1 MTNLTFLQLFR
12 ILKHH
17 RNLSEKRSPIFESNK
32 AAKWMVGIMSST
44 VVIYLVMFAI
54 VFALDANASHRFT
67 AMEYMVA
74 QMPLVLIADFLAR
87 LMFQQTPSQLVKP
100 YVLLPVPR
108 YVCIDS
114 FILTSLLSWG
124 NLLWFIMFVPFV
136 LMSVFFS
143 YGLLTSVSFLILV
156 YLIVLCSSQFYLI
169 CRTLFN
175 NNIIW
180 WTLPIGTFLAI
191 FLPWILRGYTAFLRF
206 YAPVATGIEHGNI
219 IPHLGILAVLAVLII
234 INRRLQYVSV
244 WQELGKQKVTK
255 LKRVSEFSLFNRFDE
270 VGEYLKLEIKLLMRN
285 KNPRKTFLFAIVL
298 VLLISMIIAFT
309 SVYDSQFMTNFW
321 CIYCFAIFGGML
333 LIKVMSYEANYIETL
348 FIHKE
353 NILKLLRAKYYFFC
367 MLLLIPFILMLPMV
381 FTGKW
386 NIAMLVAYGVFTAG
400 CQYCLIMQMAVYN
413 KQKIALDEKIVGK
426 GGIENSYM
434 QILTE
439 AIAFLFPLAIIQSL
453 EIIAGRYIAW
463 SIMFTIG
470 IIFIATHK
478 LWLNNIYRRMMIRKY
493 KNLEAFINS

>member
-1 MTNLTFLQLFR
+1 
-12 ILKHH
+12 
-17 RNLSEKRSPIFESNK
+17 
-32 AAKWMVGIMSST
+32 MVGIMSST

-100 YVLLPVPR
+100 YILLPVPR

-136 LMSVFFS
+136 LMSVCFS
-143 YGLLTSVSFLILV
+143 YGLLTSISFLILA
-156 YLIVLCSSQFYLI
+156 YLIILCSSQFYLI

-191 FLPWILRGYTAFLRF
+191 FLPWILGGYTAFLRF
-206 YAPVATGIEHGNI
+206 YAPIATGIEHGNI

-255 LKRVSEFSLFNRFDE
+255 LKRVSEFSLFNRYDE

-298 VLLISMIIAFT
+298 VLLISI
-309 SVYDSQFMTNFW
+309 
-321 CIYCFAIFGGML
+321 
-333 LIKVMSYEANYIETL
+333 
-348 FIHKE
+348 
-353 NILKLLRAKYYFFC
+353 
-367 MLLLIPFILMLPMV
+367 
-381 FTGKW
+381 
-386 NIAMLVAYGVFTAG
+386 
-400 CQYCLIMQMAVYN
+400 
-413 KQKIALDEKIVGK
+413 
-426 GGIENSYM
+426 
-434 QILTE
+434 
-439 AIAFLFPLAIIQSL
+439 
-453 EIIAGRYIAW
+453 
-463 SIMFTIG
+463 
-470 IIFIATHK
+470 
-478 LWLNNIYRRMMIRKY
+478 
-493 KNLEAFINS
+493 

>member
-1 MTNLTFLQLFR
+1 
-12 ILKHH
+12 
-17 RNLSEKRSPIFESNK
+17 
-32 AAKWMVGIMSST
+32 MVGIMSST

-74 QMPLVLIADFLAR
+74 QMPLVLIVDFLAR

-100 YVLLPVPR
+100 YILLPVPR

-136 LMSVFFS
+136 LMSVCFS
-143 YGLLTSVSFLILV
+143 YGLLTSISFLILA
-156 YLIVLCSSQFYLI
+156 YLIILCSSQFYLI

-255 LKRVSEFSLFNRFDE
+255 LKRVSEFSLFNRYDE

-321 CIYCFAIFGGML
+321 CFYCFAIFGGML

-386 NIAMLVAYGVFTAG
+386 NIAMLIAYGVFTAG
-400 CQYCLIMQMAVYN
+400 SQYCLIMQMAVYN
-413 KQKIALDEKIVGK
+413 KQKIALNEKIVGK

-439 AIAFLFPLAIIQSL
+439 AIAFFLPLAIIQPL
-453 EIIAGRYIAW
+453 EIIAGKYIAW
-463 SIMFTIG
+463 GTMFTTG
-470 IIFIATHK
+470 VIFIVTHK
-478 LWLNNIYRRMMIRKY
+478 LWLNNIYRRMMKRKY

>member
-1 MTNLTFLQLFR
+1 
-12 ILKHH
+12 
-17 RNLSEKRSPIFESNK
+17 
-32 AAKWMVGIMSST
+32 MVGIMSST

-54 VFALDANASHRFT
+54 VFALSANASHRFT

-74 QMPLVLIADFLAR
+74 QMPLVLIVDFLAR

-100 YVLLPVPR
+100 YILLPVPR

-143 YGLLTSVSFLILV
+143 YGLLTSVSFLILA

-321 CIYCFAIFGGML
+321 CFYCFAIFGGML
-333 LIKVMSYEANYIETL
+333 LIKAMSYEANYIETL

-381 FTGKW
+381 FMGKW
-386 NIAMLVAYGVFTAG
+386 NIAMLIAYGVFTAG
-400 CQYCLIMQMAVYN
+400 SQYCLIMQMAVYN
-413 KQKIALDEKIVGK
+413 KQKIALNEKIVGK

-439 AIAFLFPLAIIQSL
+439 AIAFFLPLAIIQPL
-453 EIIAGRYIAW
+453 EIIAGKYIAW
-463 SIMFTIG
+463 GTMFTTG
-470 IIFIATHK
+470 VIFIVTHK
-478 LWLNNIYRRMMIRKY
+478 LWLNNIYRRMMKRKY

>member
-1 MTNLTFLQLFR
+1 
-12 ILKHH
+12 
-17 RNLSEKRSPIFESNK
+17 
-32 AAKWMVGIMSST
+32 MVGIMSST

-100 YVLLPVPR
+100 YILLPVPR

-136 LMSVFFS
+136 LMSVCFS
-143 YGLLTSVSFLILV
+143 YGLLTSVSFLILA

-234 INRRLQYVSV
+234 INRRLQYVSG

-255 LKRVSEFSLFNRFDE
+255 LKRVSEFSLFNRYDE

>member
-321 CIYCFAIFGGML
+321 CFYCFAIFGGML
-333 LIKVMSYEANYIETL
+333 LIKAMSYEANYIETL

-367 MLLLIPFILMLPMV
+367 MLLLIPFVLMLPMI
-381 FTGKW
+381 FMGKW
-386 NIAMLVAYGVFTAG
+386 NIAMLIAYGVFTAG
-400 CQYCLIMQMAVYN
+400 SQYCLIMQMAVYN
-413 KQKIALDEKIVGK
+413 KQKIALNEKIVGK

-439 AIAFLFPLAIIQSL
+439 AIAFFLPLAIIQPL
-453 EIIAGRYIAW
+453 EIIAGKYIAW
-463 SIMFTIG
+463 GTMFTTG
-470 IIFIATHK
+470 VIFIVTHK
-478 LWLNNIYRRMMIRKY
+478 LWLNNIYRRMMKRKY

>member
-54 VFALDANASHRFT
+54 VFALSANASHRFT

-74 QMPLVLIADFLAR
+74 QMPLVLIVDFLAR

-100 YVLLPVPR
+100 YILLPVPR

-143 YGLLTSVSFLILV
+143 YGLLTSVSFLILA

-255 LKRVSEFSLFNRFDE
+255 LKRVSEFSLFNRYDE

-386 NIAMLVAYGVFTAG
+386 NIVMLIAYGVFTAG

-413 KQKIALDEKIVGK
+413 KQKIALNEKIVGK

-439 AIAFLFPLAIIQSL
+439 AIAFFLPLAIIQPL
-453 EIIAGRYIAW
+453 EIIAGKYIAW
-463 SIMFTIG
+463 GTMFTTG
-470 IIFIATHK
+470 VIFIVTHK
-478 LWLNNIYRRMMIRKY
+478 LWLNNIYRRMMKRKY

>member
-54 VFALDANASHRFT
+54 VFALGANASHRFT

-74 QMPLVLIADFLAR
+74 QIPLVLIADFLAR

-100 YVLLPVPR
+100 YILLPVPR

-136 LMSVFFS
+136 LMSVCFS
-143 YGLLTSVSFLILV
+143 YGLLTSVSFLILA
-156 YLIVLCSSQFYLI
+156 YLIILCSSQFYLI

-191 FLPWILRGYTAFLRF
+191 FLPWILRGYTVFLRF
-206 YAPVATGIEHGNI
+206 YAPIATGIEHGNI

-298 VLLISMIIAFT
+298 VLLISMIIAFI

-321 CIYCFAIFGGML
+321 CFYCFAIFGGML
-333 LIKVMSYEANYIETL
+333 LIKAMSYEANYIETL

-367 MLLLIPFILMLPMV
+367 MLLLIPFVLMLPMV
-381 FTGKW
+381 FMGKW
-386 NIAMLVAYGVFTAG
+386 NIAMLIAYGVFTAG
-400 CQYCLIMQMAVYN
+400 SQYCLIMQMAVYN
-413 KQKIALDEKIVGK
+413 KQKIALNEKIVGK

-439 AIAFLFPLAIIQSL
+439 AIAFFLPLAIIQPL
-453 EIIAGRYIAW
+453 EIIAGKYIAW
-463 SIMFTIG
+463 GTMFTTG
-470 IIFIATHK
+470 VIFIVTHK
-478 LWLNNIYRRMMIRKY
+478 LWLNNIYRRMMKRKY

>member
-1 MTNLTFLQLFR
+1 
-12 ILKHH
+12 
-17 RNLSEKRSPIFESNK
+17 
-32 AAKWMVGIMSST
+32 MVGIMSST

-74 QMPLVLIADFLAR
+74 QMPLVLIVDFLAR

-100 YVLLPVPR
+100 YILLPVPR

-136 LMSVFFS
+136 LMSVCFS
-143 YGLLTSVSFLILV
+143 YGLLTSVSFLILA
-156 YLIVLCSSQFYLI
+156 YLIILCSSQFYLI

-321 CIYCFAIFGGML
+321 CFYCFAIFGGML
-333 LIKVMSYEANYIETL
+333 LIKAMSYEANYIETL

-367 MLLLIPFILMLPMV
+367 MLLLIPFVLMLPMV
-381 FTGKW
+381 FMGKW
-386 NIAMLVAYGVFTAG
+386 NIAMLIAYGVFTAG
-400 CQYCLIMQMAVYN
+400 SQYCLIMQMAVYN
-413 KQKIALDEKIVGK
+413 KQKIALNEKIVGK

-439 AIAFLFPLAIIQSL
+439 AIAFFLPLAIIQPL
-453 EIIAGRYIAW
+453 EIIAGKYIAW
-463 SIMFTIG
+463 GTMFTTG
-470 IIFIATHK
+470 VIFIVTHK
-478 LWLNNIYRRMMIRKY
+478 LWLNNIYRRMMKRKY

>member
-1 MTNLTFLQLFR
+1 
-12 ILKHH
+12 
-17 RNLSEKRSPIFESNK
+17 
-32 AAKWMVGIMSST
+32 MVGIMSST

-100 YVLLPVPR
+100 YILLPVPR

-136 LMSVFFS
+136 LMSVCFS
-143 YGLLTSVSFLILV
+143 YGLLTSVSFLILA
-156 YLIVLCSSQFYLI
+156 YLIILCSSQFYLI

-255 LKRVSEFSLFNRFDE
+255 LKRVSEFSLFNRYDE

>member
-1 MTNLTFLQLFR
+1 MTKLTFLQLFR

-100 YVLLPVPR
+100 YILLPVPR

-136 LMSVFFS
+136 LMSVCFS
-143 YGLLTSVSFLILV
+143 YGLLTSVLFLILA
-156 YLIVLCSSQFYLI
+156 YLIILCSSQFYLI

>member
-74 QMPLVLIADFLAR
+74 QMPLVLIVDFLAR

-100 YVLLPVPR
+100 YILLPVPR

-136 LMSVFFS
+136 LMSVCFS
-143 YGLLTSVSFLILV
+143 YGLLTSVSFLILA
-156 YLIVLCSSQFYLI
+156 YLIILCSSQFYLI

-234 INRRLQYVSV
+234 INRRLQYASV

-321 CIYCFAIFGGML
+321 CFYCFAIFGGML
-333 LIKVMSYEANYIETL
+333 LIKAMSYEANYIETL

-367 MLLLIPFILMLPMV
+367 MLLLIPFVLMLPMV
-381 FTGKW
+381 FMGKW
-386 NIAMLVAYGVFTAG
+386 NIAMLIAYGVFTAG
-400 CQYCLIMQMAVYN
+400 SQYCLIMQMAVYN
-413 KQKIALDEKIVGK
+413 KQKIALNEKIVGK

-439 AIAFLFPLAIIQSL
+439 AIAFFLPLAIIQPL
-453 EIIAGRYIAW
+453 EIIAGKYIAW
-463 SIMFTIG
+463 GTMFTTG
-470 IIFIATHK
+470 VIFIVTHK
-478 LWLNNIYRRMMIRKY
+478 LWLNNIYRRMMKRKY

>member
-1 MTNLTFLQLFR
+1 
-12 ILKHH
+12 
-17 RNLSEKRSPIFESNK
+17 
-32 AAKWMVGIMSST
+32 MVGIMSST

-54 VFALDANASHRFT
+54 VFALSANASHRFT

-74 QMPLVLIADFLAR
+74 QMPLVLIVDFLAR

-100 YVLLPVPR
+100 YILLPVPR

-143 YGLLTSVSFLILV
+143 YGLLTSVSFLILA

-255 LKRVSEFSLFNRFDE
+255 LKRVSEFSLFNRYDE

-321 CIYCFAIFGGML
+321 CFYCFAIFGGML
-333 LIKVMSYEANYIETL
+333 LIKAMSYEANYIETL

-367 MLLLIPFILMLPMV
+367 MLLLIPFVLMLPMV
-381 FTGKW
+381 FMGKW
-386 NIAMLVAYGVFTAG
+386 NIAMLIAYGVFTAG
-400 CQYCLIMQMAVYN
+400 SQYCLIMQMAVYN
-413 KQKIALDEKIVGK
+413 KQKIALNEKIVGK

-439 AIAFLFPLAIIQSL
+439 AIAFFLPLAIIQPL
-453 EIIAGRYIAW
+453 EIIAGKYIAW
-463 SIMFTIG
+463 GTMFTTG
-470 IIFIATHK
+470 VIFIITHK
-478 LWLNNIYRRMMIRKY
+478 LWLNNIYRRMMKRKY

>member
-12 ILKHH
+12 ILKQH
-17 RNLSEKRSPIFESNK
+17 RNLSERRSPIFESNK
-32 AAKWMVGIMSST
+32 AAKWIVGILSST
-44 VVIYLVMFAI
+44 VMIYLVMFAI
-54 VFALDANASHRFT
+54 VFALDANESHRFT
-67 AMEYMVA
+67 AMEYMAA
-74 QMPLVLIADFLAR
+74 QMPFVLIADFFAR

-100 YVLLPVPR
+100 YVLLPIPR
-108 YVCIDS
+108 YACIDS
-114 FILTSLLSWG
+114 FILSSLLSWG
-124 NLLWFIMFVPFV
+124 NLLWFVLFVPFV
-136 LMSVFFS
+136 LMSVVFS
-143 YGLLTSVSFLILV
+143 YGIFASVSFLVLS
-156 YLIVLCSSQFYLI
+156 YLIILCSSQYYLI

-180 WTLPIGTFLAI
+180 WMLPIGTFLAI
-191 FLPWILRGYTAFLRF
+191 SLPWIWKGYTFFLRF
-206 YAPVATGIEHGNI
+206 YSPIMTGIEHGNL
-219 IPHLGILAVLAVLII
+219 IPHLTVLAVLTVLVI

-244 WQELGKQKVTK
+244 WQELGKQKITK
-255 LKRVSEFSLFNRFDE
+255 LKTVSEFSLFNRFDE

-285 KNPRKTFLFAIVL
+285 KNPRKTFLFAIAL
-298 VLLISMIIAFT
+298 VLLISLIIAFT
-309 SVYDSQFMTNFW
+309 PIYDSQFMTNFW

-381 FTGKW
+381 FMGKW

-478 LWLNNIYRRMMIRKY
+478 LWLNNIYRRMMTRKY

>member
-1 MTNLTFLQLFR
+1 
-12 ILKHH
+12 
-17 RNLSEKRSPIFESNK
+17 
-32 AAKWMVGIMSST
+32 MVGIMSST

-54 VFALDANASHRFT
+54 VFALSANASHRFT

-74 QMPLVLIADFLAR
+74 QMPLVLIVDFLAR

-100 YVLLPVPR
+100 YILLPVPR

-143 YGLLTSVSFLILV
+143 YGLLTSVSFLILA
-156 YLIVLCSSQFYLI
+156 YLIILCSSQFYLI

-234 INRRLQYVSV
+234 INRRLQYASV

-321 CIYCFAIFGGML
+321 CFYCFAIFGGML
-333 LIKVMSYEANYIETL
+333 LIKAMSYEANYIETL

-367 MLLLIPFILMLPMV
+367 MLLLIPFVLMLPMV
-381 FTGKW
+381 FMGKW
-386 NIAMLVAYGVFTAG
+386 NIAMLIAYGVFTAG
-400 CQYCLIMQMAVYN
+400 SQYCLIMQMAVYN
-413 KQKIALDEKIVGK
+413 KQKIALNEKIVGK

-439 AIAFLFPLAIIQSL
+439 AIAFFLPLAIIQPL
-453 EIIAGRYIAW
+453 EIIAGKYIAW
-463 SIMFTIG
+463 GTMFTTG
-470 IIFIATHK
+470 VIFIVTHK
-478 LWLNNIYRRMMIRKY
+478 LWLNNIYRRMMKRKY

>member
-1 MTNLTFLQLFR
+1 
-12 ILKHH
+12 
-17 RNLSEKRSPIFESNK
+17 
-32 AAKWMVGIMSST
+32 MVGIMSST

-54 VFALDANASHRFT
+54 VFALSANASHRFT

-74 QMPLVLIADFLAR
+74 QMPLVLIVDFLAR

-100 YVLLPVPR
+100 YILLPVPR

-143 YGLLTSVSFLILV
+143 YGLLTSVSFLILA

-255 LKRVSEFSLFNRFDE
+255 LKRVSEFSLFNRYDE

-321 CIYCFAIFGGML
+321 CFYCFAIFGGML
-333 LIKVMSYEANYIETL
+333 LIKAMSYEANYIETL

-367 MLLLIPFILMLPMV
+367 MLLLIPFVLMLPMV
-381 FTGKW
+381 FMGKW
-386 NIAMLVAYGVFTAG
+386 NIAMLIAYGVFTAG
-400 CQYCLIMQMAVYN
+400 SQYCLIMQMAVYN
-413 KQKIALDEKIVGK
+413 KQKIALNEKIVGK

-439 AIAFLFPLAIIQSL
+439 AIAFFLPLAIIQPL
-453 EIIAGRYIAW
+453 EIIAGKYIAW
-463 SIMFTIG
+463 GTMFTTG
-470 IIFIATHK
+470 VIFIVTHK
-478 LWLNNIYRRMMIRKY
+478 LWLNNIYRRMMKRKY

>member
-100 YVLLPVPR
+100 YILLPVPR
-108 YVCIDS
+108 YVCIDC

-136 LMSVFFS
+136 LMSVCFS
-143 YGLLTSVSFLILV
+143 YGLLTSVSFLILA

-255 LKRVSEFSLFNRFDE
+255 LKRVSEFSLFNRYDE

>member
-1 MTNLTFLQLFR
+1 
-12 ILKHH
+12 
-17 RNLSEKRSPIFESNK
+17 
-32 AAKWMVGIMSST
+32 MVGIMSST

-100 YVLLPVPR
+100 YILLPVPR

-136 LMSVFFS
+136 LMSVCFS
-143 YGLLTSVSFLILV
+143 YGLLTSISFLILA
-156 YLIVLCSSQFYLI
+156 YLIILCSSQFYLI

-206 YAPVATGIEHGNI
+206 YAPIATGIEHGNI

-255 LKRVSEFSLFNRFDE
+255 LKRVSEFSLFNRYDE

-321 CIYCFAIFGGML
+321 CFYCFAIFGGML
-333 LIKVMSYEANYIETL
+333 LIKAMSYEANYIETL

-367 MLLLIPFILMLPMV
+367 MLLLIPFVLMLPMV
-381 FTGKW
+381 FMGKW
-386 NIAMLVAYGVFTAG
+386 NIAMLIAYGVFTAG
-400 CQYCLIMQMAVYN
+400 SQYCLIMQMAVYN
-413 KQKIALDEKIVGK
+413 KQKIALNEKIVGK

-434 QILTE
+434 QVLTE
-439 AIAFLFPLAIIQSL
+439 AIAFFLPLAIIQPL
-453 EIIAGRYIAW
+453 EIIAGKYFAW
-463 SIMFTIG
+463 GTMFTTG
-470 IIFIATHK
+470 VIFIVTHK
-478 LWLNNIYRRMMIRKY
+478 LWLNNIYRRMMKRKY

>member
-1 MTNLTFLQLFR
+1 
-12 ILKHH
+12 
-17 RNLSEKRSPIFESNK
+17 
-32 AAKWMVGIMSST
+32 MVGIMSST

-54 VFALDANASHRFT
+54 VFALDANASHWFT

-100 YVLLPVPR
+100 YILLPVPR

-136 LMSVFFS
+136 LMSVCFS
-143 YGLLTSVSFLILV
+143 YGLLTSISFLILA
-156 YLIVLCSSQFYLI
+156 YLIILCSSQFYLI

-206 YAPVATGIEHGNI
+206 YAPIATGIEHGNI

-321 CIYCFAIFGGML
+321 CFYCFAIFGGML
-333 LIKVMSYEANYIETL
+333 LIKAMSYEANYIETL

-367 MLLLIPFILMLPMV
+367 MLLLIPFVLMLPMV
-381 FTGKW
+381 FMGKW
-386 NIAMLVAYGVFTAG
+386 NIAMLIAYGVFTAG
-400 CQYCLIMQMAVYN
+400 SQYCLIMQMAVYN
-413 KQKIALDEKIVGK
+413 KQKIALNEKIVGK

-439 AIAFLFPLAIIQSL
+439 AIAFFLPLAIIQPL
-453 EIIAGRYIAW
+453 EIIAGKYIAW
-463 SIMFTIG
+463 GTMFTTG
-470 IIFIATHK
+470 VIFIVTHK
-478 LWLNNIYRRMMIRKY
+478 LWLNNIYRRMMKRKY

>member
-1 MTNLTFLQLFR
+1 
-12 ILKHH
+12 
-17 RNLSEKRSPIFESNK
+17 
-32 AAKWMVGIMSST
+32 MVGIMSST

-54 VFALDANASHRFT
+54 VFALSANASHRFT

-74 QMPLVLIADFLAR
+74 QMPLVLIVDFLAR

-100 YVLLPVPR
+100 YILLPVPR

-136 LMSVFFS
+136 LMSVCFS
-143 YGLLTSVSFLILV
+143 YGLLTSVLFLILA
-156 YLIVLCSSQFYLI
+156 YLIILCSSQFYLI

>member
-1 MTNLTFLQLFR
+1 
-12 ILKHH
+12 
-17 RNLSEKRSPIFESNK
+17 
-32 AAKWMVGIMSST
+32 MVGIMSST

-54 VFALDANASHRFT
+54 VFALSANASHRFT

-74 QMPLVLIADFLAR
+74 QMPLVLIVDFLAR

-100 YVLLPVPR
+100 YILLPVPR

-143 YGLLTSVSFLILV
+143 YGLLTSVSFLILA
-156 YLIVLCSSQFYLI
+156 YLIILCSSQFYLI

-191 FLPWILRGYTAFLRF
+191 FLPWILRGYTALLRF
-206 YAPVATGIEHGNI
+206 YAPVATGIEQGNI

-234 INRRLQYVSV
+234 ITRRLQYVSV

-255 LKRVSEFSLFNRFDE
+255 LKRVSEFSLFNRYDE

-386 NIAMLVAYGVFTAG
+386 NIVMLIAYGVFTAG

-413 KQKIALDEKIVGK
+413 KQKIALNEKIVGK

-439 AIAFLFPLAIIQSL
+439 AIAFFLPLAIIQPL
-453 EIIAGRYIAW
+453 EIIAGKYIAW
-463 SIMFTIG
+463 GTMFTTG
-470 IIFIATHK
+470 VIFIVTHK
-478 LWLNNIYRRMMIRKY
+478 LWLNNIYRRMMKRKY

>member
-1 MTNLTFLQLFR
+1 MTKLTFLQLFR

-74 QMPLVLIADFLAR
+74 QMPLVLIVDFLAR

-136 LMSVFFS
+136 LMSVCFS
-143 YGLLTSVSFLILV
+143 YGLLTSVSFLILA
-156 YLIVLCSSQFYLI
+156 YLIILCSSQFYLV

-321 CIYCFAIFGGML
+321 CFYCFAIFGGML
-333 LIKVMSYEANYIETL
+333 LIKAMSYEANYIETL

-367 MLLLIPFILMLPMV
+367 MLLLIPFVLMLPMV
-381 FTGKW
+381 FMGKW
-386 NIAMLVAYGVFTAG
+386 NIAMLIAYGVFTAG
-400 CQYCLIMQMAVYN
+400 SQYCLIMQMAVYN
-413 KQKIALDEKIVGK
+413 KQKIALNEKIVGK

-439 AIAFLFPLAIIQSL
+439 AIAFFLPLAIIQPL
-453 EIIAGRYIAW
+453 EIIAGKYIAW
-463 SIMFTIG
+463 GTMFTTG
-470 IIFIATHK
+470 VIFIVTHK
-478 LWLNNIYRRMMIRKY
+478 LWLNNIYRRMMKRKY

>member
-1 MTNLTFLQLFR
+1 
-12 ILKHH
+12 
-17 RNLSEKRSPIFESNK
+17 
-32 AAKWMVGIMSST
+32 MVGIMSST

-100 YVLLPVPR
+100 YILLPVPR

-136 LMSVFFS
+136 LMSVCFS
-143 YGLLTSVSFLILV
+143 YGLLTSVSFLILA

-191 FLPWILRGYTAFLRF
+191 FLPWILRGYTVFLRF
-206 YAPVATGIEHGNI
+206 YAPIATGIEHGNI

-255 LKRVSEFSLFNRFDE
+255 LKRVSEFSLFNRYDE

-386 NIAMLVAYGVFTAG
+386 NIVMLIAYGVFTAG

-413 KQKIALDEKIVGK
+413 KQKIALNEKIVGK

-439 AIAFLFPLAIIQSL
+439 AIAFFLPLAIIQPL
-453 EIIAGRYIAW
+453 EIIAGKYIAW
-463 SIMFTIG
+463 GTMVTTG
-470 IIFIATHK
+470 VIFIVTHK
-478 LWLNNIYRRMMIRKY
+478 LWLNDIYRRMMKRKY

>member
-1 MTNLTFLQLFR
+1 
-12 ILKHH
+12 
-17 RNLSEKRSPIFESNK
+17 
-32 AAKWMVGIMSST
+32 MVGIMSST

-74 QMPLVLIADFLAR
+74 QMPLVLIVDFLAR

-100 YVLLPVPR
+100 YILLPVPR

-136 LMSVFFS
+136 LMSVCFS
-143 YGLLTSVSFLILV
+143 YGLLTSVSFLILA
-156 YLIVLCSSQFYLI
+156 YLIILCSSQFYLI

-219 IPHLGILAVLAVLII
+219 IPHFGILAVLAVLII

-321 CIYCFAIFGGML
+321 CFYCFAIFGGML
-333 LIKVMSYEANYIETL
+333 LIKAMSYEANYIETL

-367 MLLLIPFILMLPMV
+367 MLLLIPFVLMLPMV
-381 FTGKW
+381 FMGKW
-386 NIAMLVAYGVFTAG
+386 NIAMLIAYGVFTAG
-400 CQYCLIMQMAVYN
+400 SQYCLIMQMAVYN
-413 KQKIALDEKIVGK
+413 KQKIALNEKIVGK

-439 AIAFLFPLAIIQSL
+439 AIAFFLPLAIIQPL
-453 EIIAGRYIAW
+453 EIIAGKYIAW
-463 SIMFTIG
+463 GTMFTTG
-470 IIFIATHK
+470 VIFIVTHK
-478 LWLNNIYRRMMIRKY
+478 LWLNNIYRRMMKRKY